1 MDVLSFESF
10 EEIASLSGIKECF
23 NESVKE
29 VMSLATNKDDK
40 TAAVS
45 KLCSLMQATYEMMR
59 NIYELTQQNLLKLL
73 AVQKDLELN
82 NERSN
87 GIISANSS
95 KIESIETKMACSSD
109 LKRVWITSS
118 SDQELSKLKKSKNL
132 ISDAKIILKQMKIDV
147 DKFGI
152 LPIRSA
158 HLQHIKVRN
167 FVKPALCITFT
178 NAQIAATVRNK
189 IGRFNA
195 QLRDNNKLHEIKYN
209 QKFFWC
215 KDIWKLLKVCNEL
228 RRLKLVDSVFVNY
241 DGIRVKYNN
250 PAYKE
255 ESDRKIISKNV
266 TCYEDIDKIR
276 TAVGDIFPEAS
287 CKLLYDN
294 SYFRLKFSERD
305 LKRSSPENIYE
316 SDEDFGDDSLMWMR

>member
-1 MDVLSFESF
+1 LD
-10 EEIASLSGIKECF
+10 
-23 NESVKE
+23 
-29 VMSLATNKDDK
+29 
-40 TAAVS
+40 
-45 KLCSLMQATYEMMR
+45 
-59 NIYELTQQNLLKLL
+59 
-73 AVQKDLELN
+73 

-87 GIISANSS
+87 GRISANSS

-118 SDQELSKLKKSKNL
+118 SDQEFSKLKKSKNL
-132 ISDAKIILKQMKIDV
+132 ISDAKIILKQMKIDI

-158 HLQHIKVRN
+158 HLQHIKVKN

-178 NAQIAATVRNK
+178 NAQIAAAVRNK
-189 IGRFNA
+189 IRRFNA

-209 QKFFWC
+209 EKFFWC

-305 LKRSSPENIYE
+305 SKRSSPENIYE